1 MLKFSETISNFWISL
16 WSIFAG
22 NILNMD
28 SSCVGGN
35 VSPSDMSGSSSH
47 TSPQPPGCQMDDH
60 LTGNNGGGK

>member
-1 MLKFSETISNFWISL
+1 
-16 WSIFAG
+16 
-22 NILNMD
+22 MD

-60 LTGNNGGGK
+60 LTGSSGGGKQ